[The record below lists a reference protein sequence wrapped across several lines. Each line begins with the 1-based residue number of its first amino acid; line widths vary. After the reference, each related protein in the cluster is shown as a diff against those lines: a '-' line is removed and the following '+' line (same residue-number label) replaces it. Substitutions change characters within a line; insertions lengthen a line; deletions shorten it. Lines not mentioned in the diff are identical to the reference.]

1 MRKKVVYLGVGV
13 IILGIILVIM
23 GIFVLSD
30 SGSLVLSRDYETL
43 SNILLLRSIMNWLGI
58 ILSISGA
65 VTIIVGVYFDEPSPI
80 NKPDEVNSIKQQKED
95 FHPVKKESGQPINKI
110 GFCFQCGA
118 ELGAASKYCYEC
130 GTKLR

>member
-1 MRKKVVYLGVGV
+1 MRKKVIYLGIGV
-13 IILGIILVIM
+13 IILGIILVLM
-23 GIFVLSD
+23 GIFVMSD
-30 SGSLVLSRDYETL
+30 SGFFVLSRDYETL

-65 VTIIVGVYFDEPSPI
+65 VTFIVGIYLDEPSQI
-80 NKPDEVNSIKQQKED
+80 FKPEVNLIKQQKED
-95 FHPVKKESGQPINKI
+95 YHPIEKESGQPINKI